1 MENKGNKGLRAIFI
15 IFWIVGSIFWVLI
28 GALDGDFIRSV
39 KHIAI
44 GWGII
49 FAYLTYKE
57 IMQRKRSVETE

>member
-1 MENKGNKGLRAIFI
+1 MTTRVFVPQDTTACALGAD
-15 IFWIVGSIFWVLI
+15 

-49 FAYLTYKE
+49 FGYLTYKE